1 MRSPPVPWADVA
13 ARLRPYVAR
22 RAAAE
27 DIDDVL
33 QEVLLRAHAA
43 LPALRDDERFTGWL
57 FGIARS
63 ALADRGRDRARHPQV
78 RTAEPDERVDTVD
91 RVGRDDERGAAA
103 EALAACL
110 ALFIADLPSPYREAL
125 TLVELEGLG
134 AARAAELVG
143 ISTSGMKSRVQR
155 GRARLRQV
163 LEACCVI
170 ALDVRGAVID
180 VAPRAPAHCTCHS
193 TGTDDPQ

>member
-1 MRSPPVPWADVA
+1 MRSPPVPWTEVA
-13 ARLRPYVAR
+13 GRLRPYVAR
-22 RAAAE
+22 RAAPE

-33 QEVLLRAHAA
+33 QDVLLRAHAA

-63 ALADRGRDRARHPQV
+63 ALADRGRDRARHPLV
-78 RTAEPDERVDTVD
+78 RTAEPGEPATAADP
-91 RVGRDDERGAAA
+91 DDERGAA

-134 AARAAELVG
+134 AARAAELAG

-155 GRARLRQV
+155 GRARLRQA

-180 VAPRAPAHCTCHS
+180 VAPRAPARCTCHS
-193 TGTDDPQ
+193 PGAENPR

>member
-1 MRSPPVPWADVA
+1 MRSPPVPWAEVA
-13 ARLRPYVAR
+13 GRLRPYVAR
-22 RAAAE
+22 RAAPE

-33 QEVLLRAHAA
+33 QDVLLRAHAA
-43 LPALRDDERFTGWL
+43 LPSLRDDERFTGWL

-78 RTAEPDERVDTVD
+78 KAVAPDDQAD
-91 RVGRDDERGAAA
+91 AAAPAGRDDERGAA

-134 AARAAELVG
+134 AARAAELAG

-155 GRARLRQV
+155 GRARLRQA

-180 VAPRAPAHCTCHS
+180 VAPRAPARCTCHAP
-193 TGTDDPQ
+193 GAENPR